1 MKRLLAVP
9 VLTVLSTTDGVVASQ
24 AVREAPITM
33 FLCDGELEFGVQFL
47 EKGSKAVVSLSDT
60 ETFVLQRVKTASGSS
75 RYRSKNLDLV
85 IEGKQAILRVGGK
98 LIGKDCMAQ
107 HVEDETPG
115 KKADQ

>member
-1 MKRLLAVP
+1 VKRLLAVT
-9 VLTVLSTTDGVVASQ
+9 VLTGLSTTGDMVAFQ
-24 AVREAPITM
+24 TVREAPITM

-47 EKGSKAVVSLSDT
+47 EKGSKAVLSLSDT
-60 ETFVLQRVKTASGSS
+60 ETFVLQRVKTASGT
-75 RYRSKNLDLV
+75 RYRNKNLDLI

-115 KKADQ
+115 KKPDQ